1 MEDGKGDS
9 CPAGILR
16 VTFYKQVFLF
26 NHSQI
31 LVHFFTQD
39 SISYMNKNVFL
50 VNKNVLSVNKNVLL
64 MILLVNK
71 TVLLM
76 ILLVNRTVLLVNR
89 SVLLLNFCM
98 RLFLQIHL

>member
-39 SISYMNKNVFL
+39 SILYMTKNVFFFGEL
-50 VNKNVLSVNKNVLL
+50 YCSLDDRLGELYCSERLL
-64 MILLVNK
+64 DQLCWVTI
-71 TVLLM
+71 
-76 ILLVNRTVLLVNR
+76 LLVNR

>member
-39 SISYMNKNVFL
+39 SISYMTKNVFFGEL
-50 VNKNVLSVNKNVLL
+50 YCSLDDRLGELYCSERLL
-64 MILLVNK
+64 DQLCWVTI
-71 TVLLM
+71 
-76 ILLVNRTVLLVNR
+76 LLVNR
-89 SVLLLNFCM
+89 SVHLLTFCM